1 MKGWLSVWASA
12 ETGASQINLTSL
24 GGGCWPAGFGSAAV
38 LPADAAAAAAAAKEV
53 AEFVP
58 RAGHSVQSERSET
71 PG

>member
-12 ETGASQINLTSL
+12 GTGASQINLTSL
-24 GGGCWPAGFGSAAV
+24 GGCWPAGSGSAAV
-38 LPADAAAAAAAAKEV
+38 LPADAAAAAAREA

-71 PG
+71 PD